1 MKTSVLIVLTV
12 LFHSKR
18 YAACPAIAKLSGF
31 VRSLDEIFGCFT
43 IECSRVSSNC
53 LGKVVEFLNH
63 YEREAMKTIKT
74 PLVDHTFEGIVKQTW
89 YREYVKVMD
98 DILLS
103 DMIDA
108 AKFMDI
114 GE

>member
-1 MKTSVLIVLTV
+1 
-12 LFHSKR
+12 
-18 YAACPAIAKLSGF
+18 
-31 VRSLDEIFGCFT
+31 
-43 IECSRVSSNC
+43 VSSNC

-74 PLVDHTFEGIVKQTW
+74 PLVDHTFEGVVKQTW
-89 YREYVKVMD
+89 YREYVQVMD